1 MAQFEKWF
9 TQDLTQPVEI
19 RHCES
24 IVFTGDNL
32 SNLVG
37 VNLYVD
43 GEPYSGGGVVKGNVL
58 LPNGVTVP
66 LTGTLDGNKASII
79 LTSGCFI
86 LPGLVG
92 VSIRIDSGDTKTTVL
107 SAAFT
112 CVQSETDST
121 IDPGTII
128 PSVQDLIDDINDA
141 VGSIPPDYS
150 ALLATI
156 APNFSAS
163 TAYPAGQYVWND
175 GTLYRFTVDHAAGAW
190 TGTDAAAAV
199 IGGELNKAIR
209 YDSEQ
214 DLTAQ
219 EQRQARYNA
228 DAVPRFAMEAEYTA
242 QGKPLETA
250 VEVYKGTYQGADIC
264 INGELLTINGTIG
277 RAMLFSL
284 LGRRVIGNGGATTP
298 SADQLAEGAFSI
310 SNGHTYRMRLRL
322 VSGSASGG
330 SNPYI
335 GLYDTDGTALFT
347 IASGAVTSGFAC
359 TTNDELYFTADRDT
373 IGQFCIFIY
382 KSVTFTDAVFA
393 IDLQDVSVADD
404 GIVRYDY
411 QQTLTDAQ
419 KTQARENIGAADV
432 DAYADTPVAYWGADG
447 SATLSGRTLQ
457 RENGHDYTISGTA
470 SGSLYYRL
478 NGALGVISTTSGVNA
493 WTGTVDLEENT
504 RYSLTVIPLSG
515 AFTGTDGFY
524 VALRTPDNTNVCTVN
539 MLSGKQRSVSFVWN
553 DSTEKGKLILRVQQ
567 NIVTDTSF
575 TFRVLITKCISEDGY
590 VDVSGTT
597 PNIVAVPGTAYNCV
611 GTGSYVSPVAVTE
624 LSFVPSERGACSV
637 RFVSGTTPTVLTI
650 PNTVKM
656 PDWWTGCES
665 NYTYEIKVK
674 DGSVADVSAWPDTA
688 KALTQPVERYLSVK
702 TGTVTAVSQNYVDAS
717 IAANSVLWVYPF
729 GLAVFKVFVPV
740 KAALPTSGTA
750 VNVGTVSVAPLTTVS
765 QTVTNPFFEGAV
777 SVQIDTTGKIYVS
790 SRGTSKPS
798 SSWGIYELVICYPVT
813 PFVAT

>member
-58 LPNGVTVP
+58 LSNGVTVP
-66 LTGTLDGNKASII
+66 LTGTLDGNKASIV

-92 VSIRIDSGDTKTTVL
+92 VSIRIDSGNTKTTVL
-107 SAAFT
+107 SAVFT

-163 TAYPAGQYVWND
+163 TAYSAGQYIWNS

-199 IGGELNKAIR
+199 IGGELNKA
-209 YDSEQ
+209 
-214 DLTAQ
+214 
-219 EQRQARYNA
+219 
-228 DAVPRFAMEAEYTA
+228 
-242 QGKPLETA
+242 
-250 VEVYKGTYQGADIC
+250 
-264 INGELLTINGTIG
+264 
-277 RAMLFSL
+277 
-284 LGRRVIGNGGATTP
+284 
-298 SADQLAEGAFSI
+298 
-310 SNGHTYRMRLRL
+310 
-322 VSGSASGG
+322 
-330 SNPYI
+330 
-335 GLYDTDGTALFT
+335 
-347 IASGAVTSGFAC
+347 
-359 TTNDELYFTADRDT
+359 
-373 IGQFCIFIY
+373 
-382 KSVTFTDAVFA
+382 
-393 IDLQDVSVADD
+393 
-404 GIVRYDY
+404 VRYDY
-411 QQTLTDAQ
+411 QQTLTDPQ
-419 KTQARENIGAADV
+419 KAQARGNVGAADV
-432 DAYADTPVAYWGADG
+432 DAYADTPVTYWGADG
-447 SATLSGRTLQ
+447 SSTLSGRTLQ
-457 RENGHDYTISGTA
+457 RANGHDYTISGTP
-470 SGSLYYRL
+470 SGNLYYKL
-478 NGALGVISTTSGVNA
+478 DGALGVISTTSGANA
-493 WTGTVDLEENT
+493 WTGTIDLEENT

-515 AFTGTDGFY
+515 AFTGTEGFY

-575 TFRVLITKCISEDGY
+575 TFRVLITKCISEDGC

-597 PNIVAVPGTAYNCV
+597 PNIVAVPGTVYNCV

-624 LSFVPSERGACSV
+624 LTFVPSERGVCSV

-656 PDWWTGCES
+656 PGWWNGCAA
-665 NYTYEIKVK
+665 NTTYEI
-674 DGSVADVSAWPDTA
+674 
-688 KALTQPVERYLSVK
+688 
-702 TGTVTAVSQNYVDAS
+702 S
-717 IAANSVLWVYPF
+717 IADGVY
-729 GLAVFKVFVPV
+729 
-740 KAALPTSGTA
+740 
-750 VNVGTVSVAPLTTVS
+750 
-765 QTVTNPFFEGAV
+765 GAV
-777 SVQIDTTGKIYVS
+777 GVWT
-790 SRGTSKPS
+790 
-798 SSWGIYELVICYPVT
+798 
-813 PFVAT
+813 

>member
-58 LPNGVTVP
+58 LSNGVTVP
-66 LTGTLDGNKASII
+66 LTGTLDGNKASIV

-92 VSIRIDSGDTKTTVL
+92 VSIRIDSGNTKTTVL
-107 SAAFT
+107 SAVFT

-163 TAYPAGQYVWND
+163 TAYSAGQYIWNS

-209 YDSEQ
+209 YDSAQ

-228 DAVPRFAMEAEYTA
+228 DAVPRFAMEAEYVA

-284 LGRRVIGNGGATTP
+284 FGKRVIGNGGATAP
-298 SADQLAEGAFSI
+298 SADQLAEGPFKI
-310 SNGHTYRMRLRL
+310 ENGHTYRMRFRL
-322 VSGSASGG
+322 VSGSVSGG
-330 SNPYI
+330 SKPYI

-382 KSVTFTDAVFA
+382 KNVTFTNAVFT
-393 IDLQDVSVADD
+393 IEL
-404 GIVRYDY
+404 
-411 QQTLTDAQ
+411 
-419 KTQARENIGAADV
+419 ADV
-432 DAYADTPVAYWGADG
+432 TLGDTGITIPVSGATPTISAIPG
-447 SATLSGRTLQ
+447 ARYVCSATYVSSLGFTPS
-457 RENGHDYTISGTA
+457 A
-470 SGSLYYRL
+470 SG
-478 NGALGVISTTSGVNA
+478 I
-493 WTGTVDLEENT
+493 
-504 RYSLTVIPLSG
+504 
-515 AFTGTDGFY
+515 
-524 VALRTPDNTNVCTVN
+524 
-539 MLSGKQRSVSFVWN
+539 
-553 DSTEKGKLILRVQQ
+553 
-567 NIVTDTSF
+567 
-575 TFRVLITKCISEDGY
+575 
-590 VDVSGTT
+590 
-597 PNIVAVPGTAYNCV
+597 
-611 GTGSYVSPVAVTE
+611 
-624 LSFVPSERGACSV
+624 CSV
-637 RFVSGTTPTVLTI
+637 RFVSGTTPTVLLA
-650 PNTVKM
+650 PNTVIW
-656 PDWWTGCES
+656 PDWFDHEHLEAS
-665 NYTYEIKVK
+665 RTYEI
-674 DGSVADVSAWPDTA
+674 
-688 KALTQPVERYLSVK
+688 
-702 TGTVTAVSQNYVDAS
+702 S
-717 IAANSVLWVYPF
+717 IADGKF
-729 GLAVFKVFVPV
+729 GVV
-740 KAALPTSGTA
+740 TSWA
-750 VNVGTVSVAPLTTVS
+750 
-765 QTVTNPFFEGAV
+765 
-777 SVQIDTTGKIYVS
+777 
-790 SRGTSKPS
+790 
-798 SSWGIYELVICYPVT
+798 
-813 PFVAT
+813 

>member
-37 VNLYVD
+37 VNLYVN

-58 LPNGVTVP
+58 LSNGVTVP
-66 LTGTLDGNKASII
+66 LTGTLDGNKASIV

-107 SAAFT
+107 SAVFT

-163 TAYPAGQYVWND
+163 TAYPAGQYIWND

-214 DLTAQ
+214 DLTSQ

-228 DAVPRFAMEAEYTA
+228 DAVPCFAMEGEYA
-242 QGKPLETA
+242 AHGKPLETA

-264 INGELLTINGTIG
+264 INGELLTINGKIG

-322 VSGSASGG
+322 VSGSVSGG

-359 TTNDELYFTADRDT
+359 TTNDELYFTADRNT

-382 KSVTFTDAVFA
+382 KNVTFTDAVFT
-393 IDLQDVSVADD
+393 IEL
-404 GIVRYDY
+404 
-411 QQTLTDAQ
+411 
-419 KTQARENIGAADV
+419 ADV
-432 DAYADTPVAYWGADG
+432 TLGDTGITIPVAGA
-447 SATLSGRTLQ
+447 TP
-457 RENGHDYTISGTA
+457 TISA
-470 SGSLYYRL
+470 IP
-478 NGALGVISTTSGVNA
+478 GA
-493 WTGTVDLEENT
+493 
-504 RYSLTVIPLSG
+504 RY
-515 AFTGTDGFY
+515 
-524 VALRTPDNTNVCTVN
+524 VC
-539 MLSGKQRSVSFVWN
+539 S
-553 DSTEKGKLILRVQQ
+553 
-567 NIVTDTSF
+567 
-575 TFRVLITKCISEDGY
+575 
-590 VDVSGTT
+590 
-597 PNIVAVPGTAYNCV
+597 A
-611 GTGSYVSPVAVTE
+611 SYVSSLDFT
-624 LSFVPSERGACSV
+624 PSASGVCSV
-637 RFVSGTTPTVLTI
+637 RFKSGTTPTVLTI

-656 PDWWTGCES
+656 PDWWTVCES
-665 NYTYEIKVK
+665 NYTYEIRVK
-674 DGSVADVSAWPDTA
+674 DGTVADVSAWPDTA